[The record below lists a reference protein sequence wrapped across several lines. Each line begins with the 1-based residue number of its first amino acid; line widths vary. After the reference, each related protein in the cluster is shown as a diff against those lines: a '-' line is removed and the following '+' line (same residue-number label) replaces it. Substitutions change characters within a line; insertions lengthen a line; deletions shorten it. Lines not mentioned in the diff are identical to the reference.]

1 MHTLT
6 FYPLGNADTC
16 LIEMESKSVLL
27 IDFADT
33 RSADD
38 VDDKRID
45 LSEAIRE
52 RLDELER
59 EDVDVLALT
68 HLDQDHIQCT
78 SEFFYLE
85 HATKYQGGDRVKIND
100 LWVPAAAIT
109 ESKTNLSEEGRI
121 VQAEARHRLKEGSG
135 IRVFSRPDALKD
147 WLEDH
152 DLTVESRKHLITDA
166 GDLVPGFEK
175 GSDGVEFFV
184 HSPFADKEDGK
195 LVDRN
200 SEAIVLQATFLA
212 NARET
217 RLLLNS
223 DAPHEVLERIVK
235 VTRKHEN
242 DDRLEWD
249 VFKVPHHCS
258 YLSLGPDK
266 GKEETAPV
274 EEVAWLLEEQGQ
286 PDGITVS
293 SSDPIPTIDTDQPPH
308 RQAAAY
314 YRRVCGDLGGKLYV
328 TMEHESASSP
338 VPLAIKIDGSGATV
352 EKGSTSTGDKAQ
364 GYTPRSRPSRIGG
377 GRFA

>member
-1 MHTLT
+1 MHRLT
-6 FYPLGNADTC
+6 FYPLGNADTS
-16 LIEMESKSVLL
+16 LIELESKSVLL

-38 VDDKRID
+38 ENDKRID
-45 LSEAIRE
+45 LSKAIRE
-52 RLDELER
+52 RLDELDR

-68 HLDQDHIQCT
+68 HLDQDHIQGT
-78 SEFFYLE
+78 SEFFHLE
-85 HATKYQGGDRVKIND
+85 HATKYQGGDRVKIKD

-109 ESKTNLSEEGRI
+109 ESKTNLSDEGRI

-147 WLEDH
+147 WLEEH
-152 DLTVESRKHLITDA
+152 DLTVESRKHLISDA

-175 GSDGVEFFV
+175 VSDGVEFFV
-184 HSPFADKEDGK
+184 HSPFADEEDGK

-212 NARET
+212 DGQET

-223 DAPHEVLERIVK
+223 DAPHEVLERIVN
-235 VTRKHEN
+235 VTREHEN

-266 GKEETAPV
+266 GKEETTPV

-286 PDGITVS
+286 PDGIAVS
-293 SSDPIPTIDTDQPPH
+293 SSDPIPTKDTDQPPH

-314 YRRVCGDLGGKLYV
+314 YRRVCGDLGGKLHV